1 MSVPTLTPEQRANAL
16 AKASEARKV
25 RSDWKKKIHS
35 REITAVEALEQ
46 GLEDEILSG
55 ARVSVFLQAL
65 PTFGKAKA
73 LETQKELGI
82 VLTRK
87 IRGLGARQLTA
98 LRQTCAD
105 LDRKLQYI

>member
-1 MSVPTLTPEQRANAL
+1 MSLPTLTPEQRANAL

-25 RSDWKKKIHS
+25 RSEWKQKIHK

-46 GLEDEILSG
+46 GLEDEILSRT
-55 ARVSVFLQAL
+55 RVSYFLQAL
-65 PTFGKAKA
+65 PTFGKVKA
-73 LETQKELGI
+73 METQVELGI

-87 IRGLGARQLTA
+87 IRGLGANQLTA